1 MPTFTSPAAEFLY
14 KLEPDEEAGSV
25 EGMGW
30 HGLYLGDLGIDD
42 PSFTSLPPEVQEQLQ
57 INEAAILFEANGQV
71 EVEFFDS
78 VEEAEDLWED
88 ILDDAEEDGFEE
100 EEGSEPLPM

>member
-1 MPTFTSPAAEFLY
+1 MY
-14 KLEPDEEAGSV
+14 
-25 EGMGW
+25 
-30 HGLYLGDLGIDD
+30 GILVNPD
-42 PSFTSLPPEVQEQLQ
+42 PSQKMGAWFLHRCQHESQTFQCNPDPDTWYT
-57 INEAAILFEANGQV
+57 
-71 EVEFFDS
+71 FDS